1 MKKTSTTNIL
11 AKIFK
16 KTPEKKVKKKTK
28 PKVAKK
34 STPPKA
40 KVVKKNIPVK
50 KTKTKKVTATKIKKN
65 LKTVSKKAA
74 PEKVEIKTDNLRIS
88 KSNEVKP
95 EIKKVK
101 KQETE
106 KREYK
111 VKDYVV
117 YPKHGVGQI
126 TEFKKINIGGI
137 DVETYVL
144 KFEKDKANGMVPVN
158 KQSHLRPLATINQV
172 NKCISILKSKPK
184 IKRSMWSRRAQEYEA
199 KISSGK
205 IYELA
210 EVVRD
215 LNKGDDLM
223 VDQSYSERQLFE
235 KAYERILSEF
245 QIVMGVSLEDT
256 QKKLDKALKRNLE
269 GQPKTIAAPT
279 KIKDPAADPDADSV
293 QITDTENLTS
303 GDQLQAVE
311 RVLKRTRGIASYE
324 IISEKK
330 LIGLLEPWLGTGNVT
345 ADLPIPVMIDVIL
358 NPEKRF
364 NEKGLRI
371 ELSAV
376 APGAKLDTHGRWRQN
391 LERGLQTMRIL
402 AGLIL
407 MLVTIATATVII
419 FATRAGLGTNKE
431 TVEVLHLIGAHD
443 KFISRQF
450 ERQFLT
456 LSLLSCI
463 IGYGAAAGIFH
474 MLFILMT
481 DMEDMQFYL
490 LLLGVPFLSILM
502 TWLIIRN
509 FVIRTLAK
517 AL

>member
-16 KTPEKKVKKKTK
+16 KTPEKKVKKKVITKVIKKTNSKMIKKDISKAK
-28 PKVAKK
+28 PKVAK
-34 STPPKA
+34 T
-40 KVVKKNIPVK
+40 KVVKSTAK
-50 KTKTKKVTATKIKKN
+50 KKSKTIAKKI
-65 LKTVSKKAA
+65 A
-74 PEKVEIKTDNLRIS
+74 PEKVEVTNNLRIS

-106 KREYK
+106 KKEYK

-269 GQPKTIAAPT
+269 GQAQAKAIAAPT
-279 KIKDPAADPDADSV
+279 KLSEPEASEVEPIS
-293 QITDTENLTS
+293 DTNT
-303 GDQLQAVE
+303 
-311 RVLKRTRGIASYE
+311 
-324 IISEKK
+324 
-330 LIGLLEPWLGTGNVT
+330 
-345 ADLPIPVMIDVIL
+345 
-358 NPEKRF
+358 
-364 NEKGLRI
+364 
-371 ELSAV
+371 
-376 APGAKLDTHGRWRQN
+376 
-391 LERGLQTMRIL
+391 
-402 AGLIL
+402 
-407 MLVTIATATVII
+407 
-419 FATRAGLGTNKE
+419 
-431 TVEVLHLIGAHD
+431 
-443 KFISRQF
+443 
-450 ERQFLT
+450 
-456 LSLLSCI
+456 
-463 IGYGAAAGIFH
+463 
-474 MLFILMT
+474 
-481 DMEDMQFYL
+481 ED
-490 LLLGVPFLSILM
+490 
-502 TWLIIRN
+502 
-509 FVIRTLAK
+509 
-517 AL
+517 